1 MYLLDTN
8 IISMLDP
15 RRQAQAPALVD
26 WIERNGA
33 SLFLSEQT
41 ITEMDAGVLKL
52 RREKKR
58 ERADELG
65 ELVAAILAE
74 FRDRVLPIDIDTAR
88 HIARLAEK
96 TYRQPI
102 PLANLI
108 VAATAVRHGL
118 SLLTRNMNEM
128 GRLAIGARDPIAKL
142 PPDA

>member
-8 IISMLDP
+8 VISMLDP
-15 RRQAQAPALVD
+15 RRKAQAPALVD

-33 SLFLSEQT
+33 SLFLSVQT
-41 ITEMDAGVLKL
+41 ITEMDAGVLNL

-58 ERADELG
+58 ERADEQG

-74 FRDRVLPIDIDTAR
+74 FGDRVLPVDIDTAR
-88 HIARLAEK
+88 HIARLADK

-102 PLANLI
+102 PLADLI

-118 SLLTRNMNEM
+118 TLLTHNMDDM
-128 GRLAIGARDPIAKL
+128 GRLGIGARDPFAKL